1 MPITPTYE
9 VQCDVCFGYMDGRY
23 DTREAAEAARKE
35 LGWDDPNGGTA
46 CEDHNTRTQPT
57 A

>member
-1 MPITPTYE
+1 MPINPTYE
-9 VQCDVCFGYMDGRY
+9 VQCDVCFGVMDGRY
-23 DTREAAEAARKE
+23 ETREDAEDARKE

-46 CEDHNTRTQPT
+46 CPDHNTRPN